1 MRVGDKVRLICNKN
15 MNAPIGSI
23 ATITKEP
30 YDFNTWTVNGNKLTK
45 MIDIKWDRPYMQ
57 CDGGYE
63 VTKFELLSRTVD
75 DQKVTQ
81 RTTKIDYMAITREI
95 CGAK

>member
-1 MRVGDKVRLICNKN
+1 MKIGDKVRLIDNTG

-23 ATITKEP
+23 ATITREP
-30 YDFNTWTVNGNKLTK
+30 YEYGCFNVKLV
-45 MIDIKWDRPYMQ
+45 DVKWESNVSKQ
-57 CDGGYE
+57 NDGGYQSD
-63 VTKFELLSRTVD
+63 KFELLNKTID